1 MNEYKTD
8 VMKRYKSLTKKEQGA
23 FYNKMKEGSES
34 ARQKLIDSCLPLVID
49 MAKKFSI
56 TNKHVELE
64 DLVQEGNVA
73 LVRAVDSWDAN
84 KGSITTIATYYIK
97 SSLVN
102 MIQDCNYHI
111 QYSRQLT
118 RSAIKQLNQIKKSNS
133 TDPAVISEETGIPE
147 KTVVRLLSFSRE
159 NRLRRARRH
168 VAGHHNRA
176 NDYIDNV
183 SEQKVEANSKPCFQD
198 ILELS
203 KKVLTKTEQKLLFD
217 RYGINGRPLT
227 LKRLSEKFNETIQN
241 VDKTLTAIQAKLRE
255 ASQEGDDAEVLH

>member
-8 VMKRYKSLTKKEQGA
+8 VMKRYKSLTKKEQVA

-111 QYSRQLT
+111 QYSLGSEGRVGLQP
-118 RSAIKQLNQIKKSNS
+118 SHIWE
-133 TDPAVISEETGIPE
+133 PAPQFNHGFWGILDDVFFKETSFHDISKYLI
-147 KTVVRLLSFSRE
+147 S
-159 NRLRRARRH
+159 
-168 VAGHHNRA
+168 
-176 NDYIDNV
+176 
-183 SEQKVEANSKPCFQD
+183 
-198 ILELS
+198 
-203 KKVLTKTEQKLLFD
+203 
-217 RYGINGRPLT
+217 
-227 LKRLSEKFNETIQN
+227 
-241 VDKTLTAIQAKLRE
+241 
-255 ASQEGDDAEVLH
+255 

>member
-8 VMKRYKSLTKKEQGA
+8 VMKRYKSLTKKEQVA

-111 QYSRQLT
+111 KYSRQLT
-118 RSAIKQLNQIKKSNS
+118 RSAIKQLNQIKNSNS
-133 TDPAVISEETGIPE
+133 TDPDFI
-147 KTVVRLLSFSRE
+147 SFS
-159 NRLRRARRH
+159 
-168 VAGHHNRA
+168 
-176 NDYIDNV
+176 
-183 SEQKVEANSKPCFQD
+183 S
-198 ILELS
+198 
-203 KKVLTKTEQKLLFD
+203 
-217 RYGINGRPLT
+217 
-227 LKRLSEKFNETIQN
+227 
-241 VDKTLTAIQAKLRE
+241 
-255 ASQEGDDAEVLH
+255 

>member
-1 MNEYKTD
+1 MNKYKTD
-8 VMKRYKSLTKKEQGA
+8 VMKRYNPLTKKQQITL
-23 FYNKMKEGSES
+23 YNQMYNGSDS
-34 ARQKLIDSCLPLVID
+34 ARQKLINSCLPLVIN
-49 MAKKFSI
+49 MAKKFAV

-64 DLVQEGNVA
+64 DLVQEGNIA
-73 LVRAVDSWDAN
+73 LIKAVDKWDAN
-84 KGSITTIATYYIK
+84 RSSLTTVATYYIN

-102 MIQDCNYHI
+102 MIHDCNYHI

-118 RSAIKQLNQIKKSNS
+118 RSAAKQVNQIKKCNS
-133 TDPAVISEETGIPE
+133 TDPTAISEETGIPE

-159 NRLRRARRH
+159 NRYRRARRH
-168 VAGHHNRA
+168 VASHDHRSN
-176 NDYIDNV
+176 NYIDNLAE
-183 SEQKVEANSKPCFQD
+183 EQSDTNNKPCFQD

-227 LKRLSEKFNETIQN
+227 LKVLAEKLNQSIQN

-255 ASQEGDDAEVLH
+255 AHNEE